1 MASLE
6 PGTPDVL
13 PQLTDAMRRRGCP
26 QTIVDRFAHTWNALP
41 AGSPD
46 LPCPFCFMHGA
57 RGRLVQVREGN
68 GQEALC
74 CTNCRG
80 EVFLRKGM

>member
-1 MASLE
+1 MSPE

-26 QTIVDRFAHTWNALP
+26 QTIIDRFAQTWNALP
-41 AGSPD
+41 EGSHD
-46 LPCPFCFMHGA
+46 LPCPLCFMHGA
-57 RGRLVQVREGN
+57 KGRLVQVREAN
-68 GQEALC
+68 GQAALC

-80 EVFLRKGM
+80 EVFLRRAS